1 MFAAPESELLRCCA
15 RKTLDPE
22 TAARIRGLVKGS
34 IDWDYLLPLARSHGM
49 LPFLHWHLNAL
60 GLQEVPV
67 EIQQRLKDDFE
78 ANSRRNL
85 FLTAKLLELLQ
96 LLRAH
101 SIPAVPY
108 KGPFLAQYLYGNLA
122 LRQFVDLDILVPR
135 DRAAQ
140 ARDLV
145 ANFGYPLSGRRAEHK
160 TEESFLRWEWEFGQ
174 ISSDET
180 FRVEIQWAFAPY
192 TMSFPIQF
200 ESLFPR
206 LQSTRFG
213 GTEVLCF
220 RPSDLLLVLCA
231 HGAKHRWERLEWI
244 CGVSE
249 LIRGYQSEIDWNEV
263 IDSTEK
269 LGIRRMT
276 FLGLSLGAELLG
288 APLPEDVHRAIRR
301 DSTIAVLSADVSR
314 RLLSPPREAGLFAY
328 LLFQVR
334 SRERRA
340 DKMRYLGRYLLKPRN
355 AVPAIRRLGGRTH
368 AWLHRRP
375 FQQSNREHVPG

>member
-1 MFAAPESELLRCCA
+1 MFAAPESELLRRCA

-22 TAARIRGLVKGS
+22 TTARIRGLVRGP
-34 IDWDYLLPLARSHGM
+34 IDWGYLIRLAHAHGM
-49 LPFLHWHLNAL
+49 KPLLHWHLNAL

-67 EIQQRLKDDFE
+67 DIHQRLRDDFQS
-78 ANSRRNL
+78 NSRRNL
-85 FLTAKLLELLQ
+85 FLTGKLLELLQ

-145 ANFGYPLSGRRAEHK
+145 ASLGYPLPGRRAEHK
-160 TEESFLRWEWEFGQ
+160 TEKSFLRWEWEFGQ
-174 ISSDET
+174 ISSDES

-200 ESLFPR
+200 ESLLPR

-213 GTEVLCF
+213 GTEVLCL

-244 CGVSE
+244 CGISE

-288 APLPEDVHRAIRR
+288 APVPEEVHRAIRG
-301 DSTIAVLSADVSR
+301 DSTIALLSADVSR
-314 RLLSPPREAGLFAY
+314 RSLSPPREAGLFAY
-328 LLFQVR
+328 FLFQVR
-334 SRERRA
+334 SRERWA

-355 AVPAIRRLGGRTH
+355 AAPAILRAGARTV
-368 AWLHRRP
+368 AWFHRRP
-375 FQQSNREHVPG
+375 YQQATPGHVRG